1 MSACKRLVC
10 LVKQRSLWAPTR
22 RNVSTWSPVGT
33 AFNARP
39 HKRQDFF
46 EKSVVSLTELPTRLK
61 GETRRWCLLV
71 AGFVRSAR
79 AQLPRGVPGRREDG
93 VEEHGAP
100 GGAGLLL
107 SCGRWDGGVLW
118 PAVRR
123 AVQSGGSGESN
134 TNKRNFAAKLEQIR
148 CATMIFKKKT

>member
-10 LVKQRSLWAPTR
+10 LVKPGSLWAPTR

-39 HKRQDFF
+39 LKRQDFF
-46 EKSVVSLTELPTRLK
+46 EKTVVSGFWQLQQITCLHHDLSVV
-61 GETRRWCLLV
+61 LLA

-79 AQLPRGVPGRREDG
+79 AQLPRGVPGRCTDGLEEDG
-93 VEEHGAP
+93 ES
-100 GGAGLLL
+100 GGEGVLL
-107 SCGRWDGGVLW
+107 SCRRRDGRVFR
-118 PAVRR
+118 PAVRW

-134 TNKRNFAAKLEQIR
+134 TQGLNCAAKLELI
-148 CATMIFKKKT
+148 